1 MTKNNKHD
9 FQQLFLE
16 VIEPGLCVR
25 CGLCIGVCPVEVLQ
39 LNDERYPELK
49 GNCIACN
56 ACNACCPGGDVDYP
70 ALSRQTF
77 GTGYDPLNLTGV
89 VKNMFVAH
97 AAEAEIRATGN
108 SGGAVT
114 GLLLFLLKTGIINGA
129 IVVGMDPEKPYL
141 SRGILA
147 TTPEEILASAKSKY
161 QITPSMEVMQILR
174 KNNGRFAVV
183 GLPCQ
188 IHGLRKLE
196 QVNPELFKK
205 IHCILGLFCHYNL
218 EPATITDI
226 IRLKGIRPSEISAFA
241 YRSTPRPGKFIATL
255 KNGTTRMLFSIHIRT
270 AINALFSLY
279 SAKRCNVCYDAS
291 AEFADLSF
299 GDFWA
304 GDYSG
309 NLSEMKQST
318 IVYQRTPKGA
328 EIIGQAVAAKAWYAQ
343 KLPPDRNSKRILE
356 MARGK
361 KQKALALLQ
370 HQALHNNKVP
380 CYHFDITT
388 ALPMEKSSLNK
399 YRFYSMLRKTFLR
412 KMMIKV
418 LFSPLGNIV
427 DYLNQQRQKW
437 FHHFHGN

>member
-9 FQQLFLE
+9 FHQLLRD

-25 CGLCIGVCPVEVLQ
+25 CGLCIGVCPVQVLK
-39 LNDERYPELK
+39 LNDERYPKLQ
-49 GNCIACN
+49 GSCIACD

-77 GTGYDPLNLTGV
+77 GTEYDPMNLTGV

-97 AAEAEIRATGN
+97 AAEYKIRAAGN

-129 IVVGMDPEKPYL
+129 IVVGMDPQKPYL
-141 SRGILA
+141 SKGILA
-147 TTPEEILASAKSKY
+147 TSPEEILASAKSKY
-161 QITPSMEVMQILR
+161 QITPAMEVMQILR
-174 KNNGRFAVV
+174 KNHGRFAVV

-196 QVNPELFKK
+196 QVSPELFKK

-218 EPATITDI
+218 EPGAIADI
-226 IRLKGIRPSEISAFA
+226 IRLKGIRPSDISAFA

-270 AINALFSLY
+270 AINALFGLY
-279 SAKRCNVCYDAS
+279 SAKRCNICYDAF

-304 GDYSG
+304 DDYSS
-309 NLSEMKQST
+309 NLSKMKQCN
-318 IVYQRTPKGA
+318 IVYERTPKGA
-328 EIIGQAVAAKAWYAQ
+328 EIIGQAVAAKALYAQ
-343 KLPPDRNSKRILE
+343 KLPPDRNSKRLLE

-361 KQKALALLQ
+361 KQKAIALLQ
-370 HQALHNNKVP
+370 YQALHDKKVP
-380 CYHFDITT
+380 RYHFDITKT
-388 ALPMEKSSLNK
+388 FSQEKLSLNR
-399 YRFYSMLRKTFLR
+399 YRFYSWLRKSFLR
-412 KMMIKV
+412 KMVIIV
-418 LFSPLGNIV
+418 LFSPPGKII